1 MFQEALSTKAERG
14 PAFAHGPYSANPGCR
29 VFVFKLH
36 SGDIPQGGQ
45 RVRAWED
52 LPPTSLHILGSQ
64 FSPSSPC
71 LHAEDLL
78 TTLCDKDILQ
88 FIEVLKIS
96 DMVIKDV
103 SWLLFI

>member
-1 MFQEALSTKAERG
+1 MFQESLSTKAERG
-14 PAFAHGPYSANPGCR
+14 PAFAHGPYSANPGCS

-52 LPPTSLHILGSQ
+52 LPPTSLHVLGSQ

-78 TTLCDKDILQ
+78 TLCDKDILQ